1 MMDKKI
7 DILIV
12 DDHPLALFGFKEM
25 FGRVS
30 DLNIIGTATEGK
42 AAVEMVNTLNPD
54 IVILDVIMPGM
65 DGIETARQIKRQHP
79 ETSILMLSCDSSESN
94 IRRIMELNVNGFIS
108 KTAGAD
114 MMIQAV
120 RNIYSGYEYYGSDIA
135 RLIERIRCSKGIQ
148 DSIFTPREL
157 DVVKLSC
164 QGLQYKE
171 IADRLGIKDQTVGTI
186 KKNIFK
192 KLGINN
198 SVELVLYA
206 LRNNLISL

>member
-1 MMDKKI
+1 MDNKI

-25 FGRVS
+25 FGKEP
-30 DLNIIGTATEGK
+30 DLNIVATATDGK
-42 AAVEMVNTLNPD
+42 TAVETASTLKPD

-65 DGIETARQIKRQHP
+65 DGIETARQIKSLLPR
-79 ETSILMLSCDSSESN
+79 TAILMLSCDSSESN
-94 IRRIMELNVNGFIS
+94 IRRIMELDVNGFIS
-108 KTAGAD
+108 KTAGAQE
-114 MMIQAV
+114 MIEAV
-120 RNIYSGYEYYGSDIA
+120 RSIHAGHEYYGADTA
-135 RLIERIRCSKGIQ
+135 RLIERIRCSRNIQ
-148 DSIFTPREL
+148 DSVFTPREL
-157 DVVKLSC
+157 DVVLLSC

>member
-1 MMDKKI
+1 MDRKI
-7 DILIV
+7 NILIV

-25 FGRVS
+25 FSKES
-30 DLNIIGTATEGK
+30 DLNITGTSTDGK
-42 AAVEMVNTLNPD
+42 TAIQMVHDLKPD

-65 DGIETARQIKRQHP
+65 DGIETARQIKTKSP
-79 ETSILMLSCDSSESN
+79 GTAILMLSCDSSESN
-94 IRRIMELNVNGFIS
+94 IRRIMELDVNGFIS
-108 KTAGAD
+108 KTAGAET
-114 MMIQAV
+114 MIQAV
-120 RNIYSGYEYYGSDIA
+120 RNIYAGYEYYGSDIA
-135 RLIERIRCSKGIQ
+135 RLIERIRRSKNVH

-157 DVVKLSC
+157 DVVMLSC

-171 IADRLGIKDQTVGTI
+171 IADRLGIKDQTVGSI

>member
-1 MMDKKI
+1 MDKKI

-25 FGRVS
+25 FSRET
-30 DLNIIGTATEGK
+30 DLNIAGTATDGK
-42 AAVEMVNTLNPD
+42 TAIEMALALKPD

-65 DGIETARQIKRQHP
+65 DGIETARQIRSRMPQ
-79 ETSILMLSCDSSESN
+79 TAILMLSCDSSENN
-94 IRRIMELNVNGFIS
+94 IRRIMELDVNGFIS
-108 KTAGAD
+108 KTAGAET
-114 MMIQAV
+114 MIQAV
-120 RNIYSGYEYYGSDIA
+120 RSINAGYEYYGSDTA
-135 RLIERIRCSKGIQ
+135 RLIERIRCSRNIQ
-148 DSIFTPREL
+148 DSVFTPREL
-157 DVVKLSC
+157 DVVLLSC

-171 IADRLGIKDQTVGTI
+171 IADRLGIKDQTVSTI